1 MATLVLSE
9 GDSVGLSLGTYEVVG
24 SRTGSETVYLNEP
37 VAGTLEVTFDPS
49 FNAGGDTI
57 VLAGSAGD
65 YTIVRVGSGVQLTN
79 GTITVTVPVGTAGA
93 DIVFA
98 NGAGVGD
105 DDSRV
110 LRFDP
115 SDGSFKL
122 GTQEVTTAVEPVDG
136 GGSPP
141 VTVSVDNPTVT
152 EGDSG
157 TKTLTFTLTMSEAP
171 TEAINVSYSTAP
183 GSATAN
189 DDYVP
194 VSGSVAFAAGQTS
207 ATVSVQVVG
216 DLVDENDETFTLT
229 ATYDGQSANGTA
241 TIVDNDEV
249 QATLTPAQD
258 TLVGTEA
265 DDVFVAQN
273 NNLNAGDNI
282 SGLGGN
288 DTLRVSVDS
297 AAAQDNFGGFTTNSV
312 ELLQVTNDDES
323 GVEDKAFDLSGTQG
337 LTDVESINSSS
348 AVEFRQIPN
357 LVDVTITNLTNDDAD
372 VDVVATFQNAAVS
385 GSEDEIDINV
395 SESEVNEVRIGSNAD
410 SNGGVET
417 VNLNVVG
424 DSMIDNLNADV
435 ETLNIAG
442 DGNIAIDDLS
452 GGNPTNLEK
461 IDATNASGN
470 LTLEFQNAPGS
481 VEYIGSTG
489 ADNVTGNDA
498 GSTYT
503 TRAGNDVVHAGTGD
517 DTIDTGEG
525 ADAVSTGGGNDTVT
539 AGAGNDHVAVE
550 GTGLADVDL
559 GDGDDV
565 VEYDAGGF
573 DASSIGGVP
582 QDELK
587 GGEGR
592 DDLRLN
598 ESSSDGE
605 YDNVQNVE
613 ILSLETAGTSHNLST
628 MAQAAGLDT
637 INLST
642 GNDVVNA
649 GTFTSGLTVKSRD
662 PALATGGD
670 DVVNTGS
677 GDDTFNFGGN
687 LTDGDDLDAGLGNDT
702 LNLDG
707 PTLLDETTTAAFS
720 SFETVNLAGSGDHDY
735 ILTLGNGNDPDAA
748 TAAKETLTIN
758 GEGLGDDDRV
768 VLNNSVVT
776 DFDIDATTGAANDFV
791 VLGDTGQVI
800 NTGAGNDEMYS
811 GVPSIT
817 HVVSAQLGEGNDF
830 AQVFNIDA
838 PGSVEVFGQAGEDTL
853 LTNGSGSQLL
863 DGGEGSDLLVASGMA
878 TLNGGAG
885 DDLIMA
891 DLLGDQLADG
901 ATIDGGEG
909 TDILLSRRDGAT
921 DAHFENAT
929 NLEAYAEG
937 GAIGSPTVLAGFAE
951 ASGIRTIYDADGGQ
965 NSTIDASAFTS
976 NLLVDLNG
984 FTSSAGTLDNA
995 FFAGGGDDTVSTGSG
1010 NDRVISATGD
1020 NTLELNGGDD
1030 TVEVQAAE
1038 LDYNDAIS
1046 GGDGTDEV
1054 ELDNSTGAVTAQVDL
1069 NAVTSIEQY
1078 TLTHHGDRGTGVDSD
1093 DNSLTFGDPTLQGVD
1108 IVGTIT
1114 DIAIDASELTDADDS
1129 FTMTV
1134 DSTLTDADFAFI
1146 VEGAGAGVD
1155 VTIKK
1160 ENLGTNNN
1168 ITFNGAA
1175 SNDSFEIDGDD
1186 LGSTIEFTG
1195 GTGTDSIVQTGGVID
1210 DDGYRGVSEVE
1221 NLVASSGGNLDA
1233 TLGQRA
1239 EESGLTDIVGGS
1251 GNDDVRIDAA
1261 LDGSFDVDLTE
1272 GGDDSFDGDAS
1283 DAVFDF
1289 DLGSQLDANDMIS
1302 GGTTADDILRVNGT
1316 QVVAD
1321 ATNVTEV
1328 ETIENTK
1335 SEHNELYID
1344 TKKAEINGDTQ
1355 TINVTMDGDGDNF
1368 FLGFV
1373 NSDADDANLIVN
1385 LEGVNVADLIL
1396 GSGDDVVNGGDTT
1409 LLYVNAGAGDDVVN
1423 ADDADTF
1430 ASGGD
1435 GNDTLN
1441 GGDKDDTLIG
1451 DNGNDVIDGG
1461 DGHDYLEG
1469 GAGIDIITAGAG
1481 ADLIFGGAGGDTIE
1495 LSDDNE
1501 VDTVYYGATADSSGA
1516 LNRDTVNGFESG
1528 TDVIDITAVGGPID
1542 FLGNVDTFADAES
1555 TVTAGSGSIQAI
1567 YDQVANILYFDINDD
1582 GNLDGD
1588 DIQIIVNTEG
1598 DTGLAAADVLD
1609 PTPPPAPAAFAPAMV
1624 PDMMVASDLF
1634 LPDMSIA

>member
-37 VAGTLEVTFDPS
+37 VSGTLEVTFDPS

-57 VLAGSAGD
+57 VLAGAAGD

-136 GGSPP
+136 GGSAP
-141 VTVSVDNPTVT
+141 VTVSVDSPTVT

-229 ATYDGQSANGTA
+229 ATYDGQSASGTA

-258 TLVGTEA
+258 TLVGTES

-348 AVEFRQIPN
+348 AVEFKQIPN

-417 VNLNVVG
+417 VNLNVDG

-503 TRAGNDVVHAGTGD
+503 TREGNDVVHAGTGD

-525 ADAVSTGGGNDTVT
+525 ADAVTTGGGNDTVT

-550 GTGLADVDL
+550 GTGLANVDL
-559 GDGDDV
+559 GEGDDV

-582 QDELK
+582 QDQLD
-587 GGEGR
+587 GGDGR

-598 ESSSDGE
+598 ESSSDGDYE
-605 YDNVQNVE
+605 NVQNVE
-613 ILSLETAGTSHNLST
+613 ILSLETAGTTHNLST

-642 GNDVVNA
+642 GNDVVDA
-649 GTFTSGLTVKSRD
+649 GTFTSGLTVNSRD
-662 PALATGGD
+662 PVLGTGGD
-670 DVVNTGS
+670 DIVNTGS
-677 GDDTFNFGGN
+677 GDDIFNFGGN

-707 PTLLDETTTAAFS
+707 PTTLDETTTAAFS

-758 GEGLGDDDRV
+758 GADLGADDQVILD
-768 VLNNSVVT
+768 NAAVT
-776 DFDIDATTGAANDFV
+776 DFDINATTGAAADV
-791 VLGDTGQVI
+791 VILGDTGQVI
-800 NTGAGNDEMYS
+800 NTGAGDDQLSN
-811 GVPSIT
+811 GVSPIT
-817 HVVSAQLGEGNDF
+817 HDVSAHLGDGDDT
-830 AQVFNIDA
+830 AQVFFVDA
-838 PGSVEVFGQAGEDTL
+838 PGTLEVFGEAGDDSL
-853 LTNGSGSQLL
+853 LTTGSGSQLL
-863 DGGEGSDLLVASGMA
+863 DGGEGSDLLYASGMA
-878 TLNGGAG
+878 TINGGAG
-885 DDLIMA
+885 DDMI
-891 DLLGDQLADG
+891 DGTVLADG
-901 ATIDGGEG
+901 ATIDGGDDF
-909 TDILLSRRDGAT
+909 DILWAAKGGTT
-921 DAHFENAT
+921 DAFFANTSNVEAYGEGNAT
-929 NLEAYAEG
+929 
-937 GAIGSPTVLAGFAE
+937 GSPTILAANAE
-951 ASGIRTIYDADGGQ
+951 NAGIRTIYDADAGAA
-965 NSTIDASAFTS
+965 STIDASAFS
-976 NLLVDLNG
+976 SDLLVDLNG
-984 FTSSAGTLDNA
+984 FTTSAGFLNDLVI
-995 FFAGGGDDTVSTGSG
+995 AGGGDDTVSTGSG
-1010 NDRVISATGD
+1010 NDRVISATGN

-1030 TVEVQAAE
+1030 TVEVQATE

-1054 ELDNSTGAVTAQVDL
+1054 ELDNATGAVNAMVDL

-1114 DIAIDASELTDADDS
+1114 DIAIDASALTDADDS

-1239 EESGLTDIVGGS
+1239 EDSGLTDIVGGS

-1261 LDGSFDVDLTE
+1261 LDGNFMVDLTE

-1495 LSDDNE
+1495 LSDDNV
-1501 VDTVYYGATADSSGA
+1501 VDTVYYSATADSSGA
-1516 LNRDTVNGFESG
+1516 INRDTVNGFESG

-1609 PTPPPAPAAFAPAMV
+1609 PTPPPAPASFAPAMV